1 MTDALPLTI
10 KVNHDLLDK
19 LYKIKSISN
28 KLEAQFNFQTL
39 TANWYGNEDDI
50 LVIQLSLETPVSF
63 NQRKKELVK
72 LPASEVI
79 VSHFS
84 DDVISSFN
92 EAEQQLLCLIAITD
106 SELTLLEL
114 QPKILTGFI
123 EKKLHKVLN
132 LIAQQQ
138 CLANI

>member
-10 KVNHDLLDK
+10 KVNNDLLDQ

-39 TANWYGNEDDI
+39 TANWYGDEDNI
-50 LVIQLSLETPVSF
+50 LIIQLSLETPSSF
-63 NQRKKELVK
+63 TKQKKELVK
-72 LPASEVI
+72 LATTEDIISN
-79 VSHFS
+79 FS
-84 DDVISSFN
+84 DDVISSFSA
-92 EAEQQLLCLIAITD
+92 AEQQLFCLIAITD

-114 QPKILTGFI
+114 QPKILSGFI

-138 CLANI
+138 CLANL

>member
-10 KVNHDLLDK
+10 KVNNDLLDQFA
-19 LYKIKSISN
+19 KIKSISN

-39 TANWYGNEDDI
+39 TANWYGNENDI
-50 LVIQLSLETPVSF
+50 LIIQLSLETPTSF
-63 NQRKKELVK
+63 NKRHKEIEK

-92 EAEQQLLCLIAITD
+92 EAEQQLLCIIAITD

-138 CLANI
+138 SLASI

>member
-1 MTDALPLTI
+1 MIEALPLTI
-10 KVNHDLLDK
+10 KVNNDLFDK
-19 LYKIKSISN
+19 LSKIKSISN
-28 KLEAQFNFQTL
+28 KLEAQFNFKTL

-50 LVIQLSLETPVSF
+50 LIIQLSLETPASF
-63 NQRKKELVK
+63 NKRQKEMGK
-72 LPASEVI
+72 LTASEVT

-84 DDVISSFN
+84 DDVNSSFN
-92 EAEQQLLCLIAITD
+92 EAEQQLLCIIAITD

-123 EKKLHKVLN
+123 EKKLNKVLN

-138 CLANI
+138 GLASI

>member
-1 MTDALPLTI
+1 MTEALPLTI
-10 KVNHDLLDK
+10 KVNNDLLDK
-19 LYKIKSISN
+19 LPKIKSISN

-39 TANWYGNEDDI
+39 TANWYCNENDI
-50 LVIQLSLETPVSF
+50 LIIQLSLETPTSF
-63 NQRKKELVK
+63 NKRQKEIEK
-72 LPASEVI
+72 SPASAVI
-79 VSHFS
+79 ISYLS

-92 EAEQQLLCLIAITD
+92 EAEQQLLCIIAITD
-106 SELTLLEL
+106 SEQTLLEL

-138 CLANI
+138 SLASI